1 MLGSGTDHAKT
12 FYRTS
17 VSRVKTQ
24 TPAVSTVTALDPMQ
38 VKTLNSVGG
47 VSEGEV
53 ELNPSASRAKGDMEL
68 NAERA

>member
-1 MLGSGTDHAKT
+1 MQKRFTERAFPG
-12 FYRTS
+12 F
-17 VSRVKTQ
+17 KTQ
-24 TPAVSTVTALDPMQ
+24 TPAVSTITALDPMQ